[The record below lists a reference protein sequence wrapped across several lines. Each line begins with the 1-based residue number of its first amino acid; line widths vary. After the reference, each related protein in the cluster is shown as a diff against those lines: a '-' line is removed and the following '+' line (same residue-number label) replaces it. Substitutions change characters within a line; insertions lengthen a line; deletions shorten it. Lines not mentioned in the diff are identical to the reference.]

1 MLCVDL
7 GGRRIIK
14 KEIKKQDG
22 DRWDSRETKVE
33 AGVAKVGVLEGGTDS
48 AEHDRDDDC

>member
-14 KEIKKQDG
+14 KKNYLKSVKIYKISLIVTRLCVIFNILLVCENKLIKGVKQ
-22 DRWDSRETKVE
+22 V
-33 AGVAKVGVLEGGTDS
+33 
-48 AEHDRDDDC
+48 